1 MKLVTAVVKP
11 FKLDEVKV
19 AVKEVGIT
27 GMTVTQARGFRRT
40 GGHIEIYRGKEY
52 EFDFVD
58 KIRIEITCTDELVE
72 EVIDA
77 IVAAARTDTVGD
89 GMAWVSDV
97 EHVGR
102 IRTNERGPHALSLA
116 QPAWRATASAARAA
130 VSGSPR

>member
-1 MKLVTAVVKP
+1 MKLVTAVIKP

-19 AVKEVGIT
+19 ALQGVGVT
-27 GMTVTQARGFRRT
+27 GMTVTQARGFGRT

-58 KIRIEITCTDELVE
+58 KIRVEITCTDEHVE

-77 IVAAARTDTVGD
+77 MVNAARTDTVGD

-97 EHVGR
+97 EHVIR
-102 IRTNERGPHALSLA
+102 IRTNERGPEAL
-116 QPAWRATASAARAA
+116 
-130 VSGSPR
+130 

>member
-19 AVKEVGIT
+19 AVKAVGVT
-27 GMTVTQARGFRRT
+27 GITVTQARGFGHT

-58 KIRIEITCTDELVE
+58 KIKLEIICTDELVDV
-72 EVIDA
+72 VIDA

-97 EHVGR
+97 EHVVR
-102 IRTNERGPHALSLA
+102 IRTNERGPEAL
-116 QPAWRATASAARAA
+116 
-130 VSGSPR
+130 

>member
-1 MKLVTAVVKP
+1 MKLVTAVIKP

-27 GMTVTQARGFRRT
+27 GMTVTQARGFGHT

-58 KIRIEITCTDELVE
+58 KIKVEITCTDEIVDELIE
-72 EVIDA
+72 A

-89 GMAWVSDV
+89 GMAWVTDV
-97 EHVGR
+97 EHVVR
-102 IRTNERGPHALSLA
+102 IRTNERGPEAL
-116 QPAWRATASAARAA
+116 
-130 VSGSPR
+130 

>member
-1 MKLVTAVVKP
+1 MKLVTAVIKP
-11 FKLDEVKV
+11 FKLDEVKT
-19 AVKEVGIT
+19 AVKDVGIT
-27 GMTVTQARGFRRT
+27 GMTVTQARGFGRT

-89 GMAWVSDV
+89 GMAWVTDV
-97 EHVGR
+97 EHVVR
-102 IRTNERGPHALSLA
+102 IRTNERGPEAL
-116 QPAWRATASAARAA
+116 
-130 VSGSPR
+130 